1 MCLPV
6 GQAIEAGHSE
16 IVLIG
21 NFRHACVGSEPLTAW
36 VCRMVESGNAEMPAL
51 SDNAGRKK
59 SACMVQTLFRKF
71 FGGADGART
80 RDPRRDRPV
89 F

>member
-1 MCLPV
+1 MPRKSKKLRNP
-6 GQAIEAGHSE
+6 E
-16 IVLIG
+16 L
-21 NFRHACVGSEPLTAW
+21 LTALLDDI
-36 VCRMVESGNAEMPAL
+36 CTRLMQAK
-51 SDNAGRKK
+51 R
-59 SACMVQTLFRKF
+59 

>member
-1 MCLPV
+1 MADNQNVKSMMIL
-6 GQAIEAGHSE
+6 QK
-16 IVLIG
+16 
-21 NFRHACVGSEPLTAW
+21 EPLF
-36 VCRMVESGNAEMPAL
+36 ESQPSAIRTDWTKPVAIKEKGEL
-51 SDNAGRKK
+51 SFAFF
-59 SACMVQTLFRKF
+59 V

>member
-1 MCLPV
+1 MVARWRNRSQCKKPQFL
-6 GQAIEAGHSE
+6 GAFSW
-16 IVLIG
+16 IV
-21 NFRHACVGSEPLTAW
+21 V
-36 VCRMVESGNAEMPAL
+36 
-51 SDNAGRKK
+51 SDTSWTTFWN
-59 SACMVQTLFRKF
+59 